1 MESKFIIKMCE
12 KKTTVTNLKV
22 SNKKGTPAC
31 NILLVAYVGILNILG
46 SYKFM
51 LLVEQN
57 NVDIKIFTVSL
68 ASFNFLKSSVRFCYL
83 SMEDMG
89 TLK

>member
-31 NILLVAYVGILNILG
+31 NNLLLCRQ
-46 SYKFM
+46 YKY
-51 LLVEQN
+51 
-57 NVDIKIFTVSL
+57 
-68 ASFNFLKSSVRFCYL
+68 LKKF
-83 SMEDMG
+83 
-89 TLK
+89 